1 MDDTTNPNPEPE
13 TPHGQRPRAAD
24 VLREWG
30 FDLTAFQVRAKQSM
44 DAARGDMSEI
54 TGTLR
59 QALASTKQ
67 VLVDLERT
75 KRPVASE
82 LKTGFE
88 RAWDEIE
95 NAFGVALSQAN
106 SGAASPDDAML
117 VERQGGRVVIHSTS
131 PDNVKV
137 TTPFDRTTPGVEMIQ
152 CAKPQISAACRPR
165 SAVRSGN
172 HLLRSIDRFVELD
185 G

>member
-1 MDDTTNPNPEPE
+1 MDETTNPNPEPE
-13 TPHGQRPRAAD
+13 PPHGKRPNAAD
-24 VLREWG
+24 VLHEWG
-30 FDLTAFQVRAKQSM
+30 FDFTAFQAKAKQSM

-75 KRPVASE
+75 KRPVATE

-95 NAFGVALSQAN
+95 NAFSRARQRMRESQPSAE
-106 SGAASPDDAML
+106 PDSEVHARLPEKHDDH
-117 VERQGGRVVIHSTS
+117 E
-131 PDNVKV
+131 
-137 TTPFDRTTPGVEMIQ
+137 
-152 CAKPQISAACRPR
+152 
-165 SAVRSGN
+165 
-172 HLLRSIDRFVELD
+172 
-185 G
+185 

>member
-1 MDDTTNPNPEPE
+1 MDETTNPNPEPE
-13 TPHGQRPRAAD
+13 TPHGQRPKAAD
-24 VLREWG
+24 VLHEWG
-30 FDLTAFQVRAKQSM
+30 FDFTAFQAKAKQSM

-75 KRPVASE
+75 KRPVATE

-95 NAFGVALSQAN
+95 NAFARA
-106 SGAASPDDAML
+106 
-117 VERQGGRVVIHSTS
+117 RQRM
-131 PDNVKV
+131 
-137 TTPFDRTTPGVEMIQ
+137 REE
-152 CAKPQISAACRPR
+152 KPTEESEPAEQPQLIEK
-165 SAVRSGN
+165 
-172 HLLRSIDRFVELD
+172 HDEHEQ
-185 G
+185 